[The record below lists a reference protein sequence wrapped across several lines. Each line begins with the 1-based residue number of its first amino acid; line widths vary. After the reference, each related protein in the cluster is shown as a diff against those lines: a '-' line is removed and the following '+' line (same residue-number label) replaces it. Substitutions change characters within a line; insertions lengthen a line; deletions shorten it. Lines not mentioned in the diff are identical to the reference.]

1 MQQKSS
7 EVGELALQ
15 CAHSS
20 LGIRDASLV
29 WWQVNFKSARY
40 LVYQLIWYAPT
51 YIVIRYDRL
60 FCRKTSLFHWT
71 QPPMEGSP
79 ASQLPDARIG
89 SFISIYQI
97 WCCPCLQIPCLLVYL
112 HVFFNLL
119 REHVAFLLFAFQH
132 PVDISSIATELTPI
146 KPSNYEVSGG
156 RIDLC
161 VCVSVWWLFWAFSYY
176 W

>member
-29 WWQVNFKSARY
+29 WWQVNFKCSQY
-40 LVYQLIWYAPT
+40 FVYQLIWYAPT
-51 YIVIRYDRL
+51 YIVIRYDGL
-60 FCRKTSLFHWT
+60 FYRKTSLFHWT

-112 HVFFNLL
+112 LVFLNLL
-119 REHVAFLLFAFQH
+119 REHVTFLLFCFPAPRGYFVNCNRAHSNQT
-132 PVDISSIATELTPI
+132 IELWSEW
-146 KPSNYEVSGG
+146 KQNWF
-156 RIDLC
+156 